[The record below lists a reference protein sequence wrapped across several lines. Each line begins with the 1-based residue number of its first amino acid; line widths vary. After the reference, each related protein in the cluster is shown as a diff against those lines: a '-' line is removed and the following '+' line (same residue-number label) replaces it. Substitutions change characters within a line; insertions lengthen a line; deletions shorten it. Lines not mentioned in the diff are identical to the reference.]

1 MKWNISLYLCPCFYL
16 FLCYCLSVCYCVCLH
31 VCLLHLSLSLSP
43 FASLSISFS
52 LSFSASLAPSL
63 SLFLSFSSLSYSL
76 SFSLSVPLS
85 LSLSLSLCGDVLC
98 LSHNY
103 NLITTEKANR
113 WQVCMPIP
121 WAKNNSISS
130 WSGRTQCAE
139 NIKARDMVFGIRIFG
154 YLKKVRV
161 KSEYTKTN
169 LHEKNLS
176 KTEGPDAF

>member
-1 MKWNISLYLCPCFYL
+1 MCVCYIYHYLCLP
-16 FLCYCLSVCYCVCLH
+16 SP
-31 VCLLHLSLSLSP
+31 LSLSLSL
-43 FASLSISFS
+43 FHFLLLSL
-52 LSFSASLAPSL
+52 PL

-76 SFSLSVPLS
+76 SFSLSFSLSVPLSLS

-130 WSGRTQCAE
+130 WSGRTQFAE

-154 YLKKVRV
+154 YLRKVRV

-176 KTEGPDAF
+176 KTEGPNAF